1 MLDEAKKNNPD
12 AWWWI
17 KADGCDIVPGIAEST
32 RGVWSGDVDVND
44 GGVDKQKT
52 LYKTRLSLIENLC
65 ITNRES
71 LMQSLHSH
79 FKDLQNDKEF
89 LHSG

>member
-1 MLDEAKKNNPD
+1 MLDKAKKNNRD

-17 KADGCDIVPGIAEST
+17 KADGCDIVPGVAEST

-44 GGVDKQKT
+44 GGVDKQKI
-52 LYKTRLSLIENLC
+52 LYKTRLSLIEKLF

-71 LMQSLHSH
+71 LIQSSH